1 MKIFFLICISC
12 LLSIDMDSYSSMNS
26 KNITS
31 SNNINNDNYSTFAS
45 TSNTQVLNSF
55 IEEETYITGP
65 GDVFLFNMIANSRII
80 NLELVVSPSGDILIP
95 VVGTVNV
102 KNKNIKDVY
111 KIIINK
117 CNQKYEDAYV
127 YINLIKLRNFKV
139 LITGNIF
146 NSGMYVV
153 SSTDKVSDLI
163 ESMFES
169 NTVKSNNL
177 FTNSISTTDSLLFS
191 HLSNYPRNIL
201 FNKDVFLIR
210 NDSIISVNLFDYY
223 MFSKTNSNPIL
234 QEGDIINIKESNR
247 VAILGE
253 VNNPKRIKLE
263 NNLTYRKLIELA
275 GGVNNTAD
283 KSSIKIVNYNSLFKS
298 TKSEINRISK
308 IDSRYRS
315 DYDESFLSSR
325 LRSDKGVLYINNY
338 KNLQKFLDTNI
349 SKGDIIII
357 PHKVDYIEIIGG
369 LSKPGTYKFN
379 SSMNVNDYLILA
391 GGFSED
397 AKNNNIYLIDNISGF
412 KSKIKNSYIP
422 KAGDVIFIEEKI
434 GFKSWERL
442 SESIKLGGTLS
453 TMLLVFYNIWDKL
466 ESN

>member
-1 MKIFFLICISC
+1 
-12 LLSIDMDSYSSMNS
+12 
-26 KNITS
+26 
-31 SNNINNDNYSTFAS
+31 
-45 TSNTQVLNSF
+45 
-55 IEEETYITGP
+55 
-65 GDVFLFNMIANSRII
+65 
-80 NLELVVSPSGDILIP
+80 
-95 VVGTVNV
+95 
-102 KNKNIKDVY
+102 
-111 KIIINK
+111 
-117 CNQKYEDAYV
+117 
-127 YINLIKLRNFKV
+127 
-139 LITGNIF
+139 
-146 NSGMYVV
+146 MYVV

-169 NTVKSNNL
+169 NGVKSNNS
-177 FTNSISTTDSLLFS
+177 FTNLITTTDSLLFS

-210 NDSIISVNLFDYY
+210 NDSTISVNLFDYY
-223 MFSKTNSNPIL
+223 MFSNTNFNPIL

-315 DYDESFLSSR
+315 DFDESFLSSR

-412 KSKIKNSYIP
+412 KSKIKISYKP
-422 KAGDVIFIEEKI
+422 KAGDVIFIEEKV
-434 GFKSWERL
+434 GFKSWERF